1 VPADRRLAEGL
12 ATTMADLYG
21 GAAER
26 LAVDVARRLDRDL
39 AGAGIP
45 DRPERRLLAA
55 QALTEQSRRLVARL
69 DTAMA
74 TQVEQMVLLAQQR
87 GSAEA
92 LRELGRLGF
101 ALPST
106 SAGIRQAL
114 PGAEAAQ
121 RLIFSLASTLRGTHL
136 RITRWPAD
144 IYRQVIARADV
155 DVLLGTATRRQ
166 AAQRAWQDLVGRGVT
181 GFVDRA
187 GRGWALESYV
197 DMASRTVAAQ
207 AAVEAHLDRLAE
219 AGLDL
224 VIVSDAPGE
233 CPKCRDW
240 EGKVLTRDGGGA
252 RTVEVEHATR
262 DGEMIQVRVAGSVD
276 DAVRGGLFHP
286 SCRHS
291 LSAYQPGVT
300 QAPTHTAD
308 PEGDQARQRLR
319 RLERG
324 VRRDKLIG
332 ETALTDA
339 ARLAAAA
346 RVRAGQGRIRDH
358 VAQTGLLRQ
367 RHREQLRLGHTP
379 PPAGRATPRPT
390 PPPAPPPAPAPALP
404 PRATLGT
411 PSLPIPRPASTLR
424 LEPVSRRELARI
436 QGRRDVERLQA
447 QLRRLPADDPGR
459 ARIEFLLGDA
469 RERVAQQKPGGGGYN
484 WDSPYWDDPAA
495 QRIAGAPTAADL
507 REHLHG
513 RLGSGRGVPADLRA
527 ELETELVRQSELT
540 PRSILE
546 FAGLEDFDVAGHP
559 NAYAYYRSSGRQVA
573 VHPRWVTHRGDSD
586 RSVRADIAAGFH
598 PPTGRSPLD
607 SVVAH
612 EYGHHLA
619 YRLLRE
625 SPLARQ
631 RELVS
636 LLDDTF
642 AADGYLV
649 RQFRAN
655 PDFAQVLDDY
665 LRLYGTGRVD
675 RLVSRYGRN
684 SHQELLAEIWSEYST
699 MGDAA
704 RPHIRAIGDMMRQM
718 AEASEVILTV

>member
-1 VPADRRLAEGL
+1 MPSDRRLAEGL
-12 ATTMADLYG
+12 AQTMADLYG
-21 GAAER
+21 GVAER
-26 LAVDVARRLDRDL
+26 LAVDVARRLDQDL
-39 AGAGIP
+39 TTLVP

-55 QALTEQSRRLVARL
+55 QALTEQSRRLVDRL

-74 TQVEQMVLLAQQR
+74 DQVEQMVVLAQQR

-106 SAGIRQAL
+106 SAGIRREL

-136 RITRWPAD
+136 RITRWPED
-144 IYRQVIARADV
+144 VYRQVVSRAEV
-155 DVLLGTATRRQ
+155 DVLLGAATRRR
-166 AAQRAWQDLVGRGVT
+166 AAQKIWEEFVSRGVT
-181 GFVDRA
+181 GFVDRS

-224 VIVSDAPGE
+224 VIVSDAPQE
-233 CPKCRDW
+233 CELCRPW
-240 EGKVLTRDGGGA
+240 EGQVLTRDGGGA
-252 RTVEVEHATR
+252 RTVEVEHATA
-262 DGEMIQVRVAGSVD
+262 DGEMVEVRVAGSVD
-276 DAVRGGLFHP
+276 DAVRDGLLHP
-286 SCRHS
+286 NCRHS

-300 QAPTHTAD
+300 RQPTHTAD
-308 PEGDQARQRLR
+308 PQGDQARQRLR
-319 RLERG
+319 SLERG
-324 VRRDKLIG
+324 VRKDKLVA
-332 ETALTDA
+332 ETALTDQA
-339 ARLAAAA
+339 KAAALA

-358 VAQTGLLRQ
+358 VAATGLLRQ

-379 PPAGRATPRPT
+379 PPTGRATTT
-390 PPPAPPPAPAPALP
+390 PPPRPPIPARPARL
-404 PRATLGT
+404 TIGT
-411 PSLPIPRPASTLR
+411 PTLPIPRPASTLR
-424 LEPVSRRELARI
+424 LAPVSRRELARI
-436 QGRRDVERLQA
+436 EGRRDVERLQA
-447 QLRRLPADDPGR
+447 QLRRLPADDPAR
-459 ARIEFLLGDA
+459 ARLEFRLAVA
-469 RERVAQQKPGGGGYN
+469 RERVAQQPGGQFN
-484 WDSPYWDDPAA
+484 WDSPSWDEPVA
-495 QRIAGAPTAADL
+495 RRVVGAPTAADL

-513 RLGSGRGVPADLRA
+513 RLGSRVPADLRA

-546 FAGLEDFDVAGHP
+546 FAGLEDFDLAGHP
-559 NAYAYYRSSGRQVA
+559 NAYAYYRFGTRTMA
-573 VHPRWVTHRGDSD
+573 LHPRFVTHRADND
-586 RSVRADIAAGFH
+586 RSILDDIAAGFH

-619 YRLLRE
+619 HRLLRE

-642 AADGYLV
+642 RADGYLV

-718 AEASEVILTV
+718 AEASDVILTV